1 MLSQPLGENS
11 ELSEQDEAEIIPPSD
26 ELPQEESFAEMEES
40 ASPDT
45 PATSAPDDEPDS
57 PGEPAESD
65 QPAETAE
72 PGKSAPPPPRLSRAD
87 RDAYERQ
94 RNRFSACGR
103 CGYFI
108 ADCQLYLG
116 EAALQS
122 AILAARDGWLRLE
135 GDATFH
141 RLATNAYGID
151 LDMDFDSF
159 DGLCP
164 ECHRRFVLVN
174 RESGVTSLKIRL

>member
-11 ELSEQDEAEIIPPSD
+11 ELPEQDEAEIIPPSD
-26 ELPQEESFAEMEES
+26 ELPQEESFAEVEES
-40 ASPDT
+40 A
-45 PATSAPDDEPDS
+45 S

-164 ECHRRFVLVN
+164 ECRRRFALVN
-174 RESGVTSLKIRL
+174 HESGVTSLKIRL

>member
-26 ELPQEESFAEMEES
+26 ELPQEESFAEVEES
-40 ASPDT
+40 A
-45 PATSAPDDEPDS
+45 S

-108 ADCQLYLG
+108 ADCRLYLG

>member
-11 ELSEQDEAEIIPPSD
+11 ELPEQDEAEIIPPSD
-26 ELPQEESFAEMEES
+26 ELPQEESFAEVEES
-40 ASPDT
+40 A
-45 PATSAPDDEPDS
+45 S

-108 ADCQLYLG
+108 ADCRLYLG

>member
-26 ELPQEESFAEMEES
+26 ELPQEESFAEVEES
-40 ASPDT
+40 A
-45 PATSAPDDEPDS
+45 S

-164 ECHRRFVLVN
+164 ECRRRFVLVN
-174 RESGVTSLKIRL
+174 HESGVTSLKIRL

>member
-11 ELSEQDEAEIIPPSD
+11 ELPEQDEAEIIPPSD
-26 ELPQEESFAEMEES
+26 ELPQEESFAEVEES
-40 ASPDT
+40 A
-45 PATSAPDDEPDS
+45 S

-116 EAALQS
+116 EATLQT

>member
-1 MLSQPLGENS
+1 MP
-11 ELSEQDEAEIIPPSD
+11 EQDEAEIIPPSD
-26 ELPQEESFAEMEES
+26 ELPQEESFAEVEES
-40 ASPDT
+40 A
-45 PATSAPDDEPDS
+45 S

-108 ADCQLYLG
+108 ADCRLYLG

>member
-26 ELPQEESFAEMEES
+26 ELPQEESFAEVEES
-40 ASPDT
+40 A
-45 PATSAPDDEPDS
+45 S

-108 ADCQLYLG
+108 ADCRLYLG

-164 ECHRRFVLVN
+164 ECRRRFVLVN
-174 RESGVTSLKIRL
+174 HESGVTSLKIRL